1 MKPNP
6 DPLGCEIICLTGAG
20 SKVIE
25 KKYLILDKLSLH
37 NKINITYLQ
46 LSDFYEAALLKKFYL
61 YLLVQEHHE
70 IKKKV
75 KSLDKKRMFFSQKKP
90 EPDLDNIS
98 FNPHNCSLHSI
109 DREKEGILIGVTPRN
124 VITRLIPT

>member
-1 MKPNP
+1 VKPNP
-6 DPLGCEIICLTGAG
+6 DPLGCGIICLTGAG
-20 SKVIE
+20 SKVIG
-25 KKYLILDKLSLH
+25 KKYLTLDKLSLH

-46 LSDFYEAALLKKFYL
+46 LSDFYESALLKIFCL
-61 YLLVQEHHE
+61 YLLVQEQHE

-75 KSLDKKRMFFSQKKP
+75 KSLDKKSMFFSQKKP

-98 FNPHNCSLHSI
+98 VHPHNCSLHSI